1 MSDVII
7 KGRDVVRDVS
17 VTVRFDMG
25 RTWSVRVMLASM
37 LIRMAGRV
45 VGCMVTVEVM
55 AASRPD
61 GTSEES
67 RID

>member
-1 MSDVII
+1 MSDVVI
-7 KGRDVVRDVS
+7 KRRDVVRDVS

-25 RTWSVRVMLASM
+25 RTWSVRLMLASM
-37 LIRMAGRV
+37 LMRMAGRV
-45 VGCMVTVEVM
+45 VGGMVTVEVM